1 MQSIWHLYKISRG
14 KSKLTSFSEQL
25 TWNLYSV
32 LKDWSNKIRTRFFGR
47 YLSPK
52 KGCLQQLIKN
62 TRFFYKQHFYSNI
75 RLKLEKSIKQK
86 LSNTLRL
93 SFCYLK
99 IIHILYP
106 RYHPKV
112 MVDILKNKPKDMNL
126 CIHKI
131 IRLIIMKMRIKI
143 KNRSHRYEMNIP
155 RSRNK
160 HRYSKYKKCLCMVMP
175 LCMKQ
180 HKSNM
185 PSSIYEKVK
194 RHWSWVE
201 KKHCLKKKR

>member
-1 MQSIWHLYKISRG
+1 MRKLLFENMKKFALQSKMDYTPFFISN
-14 KSKLTSFSEQL
+14 TFI
-25 TWNLYSV
+25 
-32 LKDWSNKIRTRFFGR
+32 SN
-47 YLSPK
+47 P
-52 KGCLQQLIKN
+52 
-62 TRFFYKQHFYSNI
+62 
-75 RLKLEKSIKQK
+75 RLKLTKIKQM
-86 LSNTLRL
+86 LSNTLWL
-93 SFCYLK
+93 NFCYLK

-112 MVDILKNKPKDMNL
+112 MVDILKNKQKDMNL

-155 RSRNK
+155 RSRHN
-160 HRYSKYKKCLCMVMP
+160 HRYSKYKKCLCMVMH

-185 PSSIYEKVK
+185 RSSIYEKVK
-194 RHWSWVE
+194 QH
-201 KKHCLKKKR
+201 